1 MRRCRL
7 LAQLGRARMSAIW
20 LLSGAKRTSARDG
33 RTIVFY
39 EAPSAC
45 RLLLQ
50 HRALALLIVELE
62 RGQPVIL
69 P

>member
-1 MRRCRL
+1 
-7 LAQLGRARMSAIW
+7 MSAIW
-20 LLSGAKRTSARDG
+20 LLSGAKRTSTRDG

-45 RLLLQ
+45 RLPLQ
-50 HRALALLIVELE
+50 YRALALLIAELE
-62 RGQPVIL
+62 RGQPVNL